1 VPAKQR
7 KSLIQKLQKDIDNAP
22 NYDAWQNA
30 ALSLDHIE
38 GNDEWKRIDK
48 SSLYDYTLI
57 SRRLEQLRLSH
68 RTNDIAQ
75 LIRALREGL
84 HHDLGNMGNY
94 KLYNKSHIGTK
105 KLIEDY
111 VSQVCYSLDYLC
123 DNDVPELPLD
133 KKLGFFEDTSL
144 SFGRPSLLLSGGATL
159 GLFHLGV
166 VKALWEHDLLP
177 QVIAGS
183 SIGSIIAGIIGTR
196 TDDELGALLDRDDHD
211 LQAWKYLGLK
221 GLLLGRGL
229 FDAKNLE
236 QCIRLNIG
244 EQTFQEAY
252 EHSGRSTNISVSPAA
267 IRNQKSRLLCG
278 YTSPYVTI
286 WSAALASCSIP
297 GIFPP
302 ATLIQKNAN
311 NSLSPYLPLH
321 RWVDGSVKSDLPIE
335 RLTHLYDVNYHVVSQ
350 TNPHIVP
357 FIPEGGHAPDPSW
370 TNLPWRMLK
379 SELQYHGTGVFDF
392 LRKKAPTEILRQTAG
407 HAYTV
412 MAQRYY
418 GDVTIAP
425 RYTVSDF
432 MKITKNPTP
441 EMLQQFMLEGQRAT
455 WPQISMIK
463 AHSQISQT
471 LEQCIKRTKRRL
483 KLKIFC

>member
-1 VPAKQR
+1 MRNKKALIR
-7 KSLIQKLQKDIDNAP
+7 KLNQEVASAES
-22 NYDAWQNA
+22 YDEWQNA
-30 ALSLDHIE
+30 ALSLDHLE

-57 SRRLEQLRLSH
+57 SRRLEQLRLCH
-68 RTNDIAQ
+68 RTNDMAQ
-75 LIRALREGL
+75 LTRALREGL
-84 HHDLGNMGNY
+84 HHDLGNMGNF
-94 KLYNKSHIGTK
+94 KLYEKSHIGTK
-105 KLIEDY
+105 SLIEDY
-111 VSQVCYSLDYLC
+111 VTQVCYSLDYLC
-123 DNDVPELPLD
+123 DNDIDALPLD

-166 VKALWEHDLLP
+166 VKALWEHNLLP

-183 SIGSIIAGIIGTR
+183 SVGSIIAGIIGTR
-196 TDDELGALLDRDDHD
+196 TDDELAELLDRDDHD
-211 LQAWKYLGLK
+211 LQAWKYLGVK
-221 GLLLGRGL
+221 GLLLGRGI

-236 QCIRLNIG
+236 ECIRRNVG
-244 EQTFQEAY
+244 EYTFQEAY
-252 EHSGRSTNISVSPAA
+252 EHSGRSINISVSPAA
-267 IRNQKSRLLCG
+267 SQNQKTRLLCG
-278 YTSPYVTI
+278 YTAPYVTV
-286 WSAALASCSIP
+286 WSASLASCSIP

-311 NSLSPYLPLH
+311 NALSPYLPLH

-335 RLTHLYDVNYHVVSQ
+335 RLTHLYDVNFHVVSQ

-357 FIPEGGHAPDPSW
+357 FIPEGGHPPDPNWS
-370 TNLPWRMLK
+370 NLPWRMMK
-379 SELQYHGTGVFDF
+379 SELQYHGKGVFDF

-425 RYTVSDF
+425 QYSFSDY
-432 MKITKNPTP
+432 MKITKNPTQ
-441 EMLQQFMLEGQRAT
+441 EMLKQFMIDGQRAT
-455 WPQISMIK
+455 WPKISMIK

-483 KLKIFC
+483 KLKIFS